1 MTPQDFPALCPRGHR
16 IVPSSGD
23 HWTVVQTGPGIYEY
37 LTGRCEDLPDN
48 RSRPASVHTH

>member
-1 MTPQDFPALCPRGHR
+1 MIQDFPVTCPRGHR

-23 HWTVVQTGPGIYEY
+23 HWTVVETGPGIYEY

-48 RSRPASVHTH
+48 RPVSVDTH